1 MHFFGWK
8 LPFHRSQK
16 VTIAHLYM
24 SVTIIDKRILLCNL
38 LYNSCSFL
46 LWVLIWPKESH
57 QDLLIFAIYLSE
69 IKMYV
74 SLSYSF
80 TIFLGCK
87 VYFDND
93 CSSPIIWKYITIM
106 SWRVFSVCFSSVSLP
121 VSLFPLL
128 KQISPARKTWSMI
141 TSTTEQLWLLAPS
154 LQQFHCFR
162 SFLWDRGV
170 WEVHRAANQTPGA
183 AAQPEVIIKTVSDP
197 LWIRWLRQL
206 RVW

>member
-1 MHFFGWK
+1 MVFAEK
-8 LPFHRSQK
+8 NIPSHRSQK
-16 VTIAHLYM
+16 MTIAHLYM
-24 SVTIIDKRILLCNL
+24 SVTIIDKKNLVKLREVGAPFSFDDLLCNL

-93 CSSPIIWKYITIM
+93 CSSPINWKYITIM
-106 SWRVFSVCFSSVSLP
+106 SWRVLSVCFSSASLP

-128 KQISPARKTWSMI
+128 KQISPARTTWLMI
-141 TSTTEQLWLLAPS
+141 TSATFFLRLLNNDVTKFCWLQPYLPWFCYW
-154 LQQFHCFR
+154 QFFSQHIPIWPR
-162 SFLWDRGV
+162 HFLWG
-170 WEVHRAANQTPGA
+170 
-183 AAQPEVIIKTVSDP
+183 
-197 LWIRWLRQL
+197 
-206 RVW
+206 

>member
-1 MHFFGWK
+1 
-8 LPFHRSQK
+8 
-16 VTIAHLYM
+16 
-24 SVTIIDKRILLCNL
+24 
-38 LYNSCSFL
+38 
-46 LWVLIWPKESH
+46 
-57 QDLLIFAIYLSE
+57 
-69 IKMYV
+69 MYV

-93 CSSPIIWKYITIM
+93 CSSPINWKYITIM

-128 KQISPARKTWSMI
+128 KQISPARTTWLMI
-141 TSTTEQLWLLAPS
+141 TCATEQLWLFSPS

-170 WEVHRAANQTPGA
+170 WEVHKAAIQTPGA
-183 AAQPEVIIKTVSDP
+183 RVQPEEMITTICKSDL
-197 LWIRWLRQL
+197 LWIRCLHQL
-206 RVW
+206 WVWEPCVS

>member
-1 MHFFGWK
+1 MVLAEKKHSIPLLPKNDHCSPLHECHNYWQKNLVK
-8 LPFHRSQK
+8 LREVGAPFSF
-16 VTIAHLYM
+16 
-24 SVTIIDKRILLCNL
+24 DDLLCNL
-38 LYNSCSFL
+38 LYNRCSFL

-69 IKMYV
+69 IEMYV

-93 CSSPIIWKYITIM
+93 CSSPINWKYITIM

-128 KQISPARKTWSMI
+128 KQISPARKTWFMI
-141 TSTTEQLWLLAPS
+141 TSTTEQL
-154 LQQFHCFR
+154 
-162 SFLWDRGV
+162 DY
-170 WEVHRAANQTPGA
+170 
-183 AAQPEVIIKTVSDP
+183 
-197 LWIRWLRQL
+197 
-206 RVW
+206 